1 MQPKPTMT
9 QPLSQP
15 DLARDR
21 PSPETN
27 DAPPLATRDLCG
39 GYSQKLVVRDVTL
52 TLHAGEW
59 LTFIGANGSGK
70 STLLRLCGRL
80 LSATSGTVW
89 LDGTAIDRL
98 DSRAIAQTL
107 AVQTQQQP
115 SVPATMTV
123 WQLVSMGR
131 SPHQPWWQWELTAED
146 RSCVETA
153 LADTDL
159 ARFAD
164 RPVANLSGGERQ
176 RAFLA
181 LALAQNPKVLLLD
194 EPTTFLDLR
203 YQLELLDLLARL
215 NRDRNLSVIT
225 VLHELDLAA
234 RYSHR
239 LAMVR
244 DGRIFEVGTPATV
257 LTPDNLRDVFGI
269 EATILE
275 TPVGLK
281 VCPLRSVS
289 ASAGEEA

>member
-1 MQPKPTMT
+1 MT
-9 QPLSQP
+9 ERRPQP
-15 DLARDR
+15 DLARPDI
-21 PSPETN
+21 EC
-27 DAPPLATRDLCG
+27 APPLATRDLSG
-39 GYSQKLVVRDVTL
+39 GYSQRLVVRDVSL

-80 LSATSGTVW
+80 LNAKAGTVW
-89 LDGTAIDRL
+89 LDGTALERL
-98 DSRAIAQTL
+98 DSRAIAQKL

-146 RSCVETA
+146 RHWVQTA
-153 LADTDL
+153 LSETDL
-159 ARFAD
+159 QRFAD

-194 EPTTFLDLR
+194 EPTTFLDVR

-215 NRDRNLSVIT
+215 NRDRGLSVIT
-225 VLHELDLAA
+225 VLHEIDLAA

-239 LAMVR
+239 LAMIR
-244 DGRIFEVGTPATV
+244 DGRIFEVGAPAAV
-257 LTPDNLRDVFGI
+257 LTPDNLRQVFGI
-269 EATILE
+269 EAAILD

-289 ASAGEEA
+289 ASLEGDRHSAPAK

>member
-1 MQPKPTMT
+1 MSERRP
-9 QPLSQP
+9 QP
-15 DLARDR
+15 DLARPDI
-21 PSPETN
+21 E
-27 DAPPLATRDLCG
+27 DAPPLATRDLSG
-39 GYSQKLVVRDVTL
+39 GYSQRLVVRDVSL
-52 TLHAGEW
+52 TLHPGEW

-80 LSATSGTVW
+80 LNAKAGTVW
-89 LDGTAIDRL
+89 LDGAALERL
-98 DSRAIAQTL
+98 DSRAIAQKL

-146 RSCVETA
+146 RHWVQTA
-153 LADTDL
+153 LSETDL
-159 ARFAD
+159 QRFAD

-194 EPTTFLDLR
+194 EPTTFLDVR

-215 NRDRNLSVIT
+215 NRDRGLSVIT
-225 VLHELDLAA
+225 VLHEIDLAA

-239 LAMVR
+239 LAMIR
-244 DGRIFEVGTPATV
+244 DGRIFEVGAPAAV
-257 LTPDNLRDVFGI
+257 LTPDNLRQVFGI

-289 ASAGEEA
+289 ASLEGDRRSAPAK